1 MINDTTN
8 NTIKHH
14 LNLISNNKTQFKKH
28 TTNYIIIT
36 CKNTSKLKKLRIY
49 LVLGNLLSNFLQVT
63 LSKDQPNITLH
74 PKKTLKKIKHKIIK
88 YYASQIQK
96 KNYKHTTKSCSSL
109 RKLSFPVFSA

>member
-28 TTNYIIIT
+28 TTNDIIIT
-36 CKNTSKLKKLRIY
+36 CKNTSKLKKKLRIY

-74 PKKTLKKIKHKIIK
+74 PKKPLKKN
-88 YYASQIQK
+88 Q
-96 KNYKHTTKSCSSL
+96 T
-109 RKLSFPVFSA
+109 